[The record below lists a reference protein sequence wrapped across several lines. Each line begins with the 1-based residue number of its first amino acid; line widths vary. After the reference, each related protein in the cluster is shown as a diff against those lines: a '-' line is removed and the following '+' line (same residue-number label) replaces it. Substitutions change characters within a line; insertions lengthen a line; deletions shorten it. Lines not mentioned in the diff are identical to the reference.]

1 MSEKISYHLSK
12 AGKRNSQASSW
23 DVSSSSRSTSY
34 ITMQL
39 RRCKACWLRG
49 SSKCAKYFENMF
61 FNNCS
66 EKAVCLRIC
75 AQQFRHRSFIYKERY
90 KRKRTFKKQR
100 QGKIVSSFSQSN
112 LSQQKKNNIQITA
125 AGKPMQECSGSQTCQ
140 APWVIIIAF
149 NLQLWLYCNVVKV
162 FK

>member
-23 DVSSSSRSTSY
+23 DVGSSSRSTSY

-39 RRCKACWLRG
+39 HGCKACWLRG
-49 SSKCAKYFENMF
+49 SSKCAKYFENMC

-75 AQQFRHRSFIYKERY
+75 AHQFRHRSFIYKERY

-112 LSQQKKNNIQITA
+112 LSQQQKKYHSNYGSRQANA
-125 AGKPMQECSGSQTCQ
+125 AVQWCTNMPSTMSDHHCFQSAIVTL
-140 APWVIIIAF
+140 
-149 NLQLWLYCNVVKV
+149 LQCG
-162 FK
+162 